1 MASTSTNENLITA
14 VMLLVRL
21 MKSLTT
27 EGTFMIRESKE
38 RGQQVR
44 FNNLVILIAS
54 DSAEHFPGNC
64 SLGPRVK
71 ITDELLVL
79 PSKLIYA
86 KRSKT

>member
-38 RGQQVR
+38 RGQQVG

-54 DSAEHFPGNC
+54 DSAEHFPGNR
-64 SLGPRVK
+64 SLGPRV
-71 ITDELLVL
+71 
-79 PSKLIYA
+79 
-86 KRSKT
+86 